1 MRRYESF
8 LAGKNVRLSPV
19 KVYCRNSFAT
29 SEVLLMTLGDSKT
42 ISLPVFFLG
51 EVIKKNFFDLWVE
64 AVTLKK
70 GGRMKGKGE
79 FGKVEILWNRLI
91 FVSVRKIGLY
101 AAVVFGEH
109 RRLNLSQ
116 TLILGS
122 SMFDTDI

>member
-42 ISLPVFFLG
+42 ISLPVFLG

-70 GGRMKGKGE
+70 WGRIKGKGE

-91 FVSVRKIGLY
+91 FVSMRKIGLY

-109 RRLNLSQ
+109 RRQNLS
-116 TLILGS
+116 
-122 SMFDTDI
+122 